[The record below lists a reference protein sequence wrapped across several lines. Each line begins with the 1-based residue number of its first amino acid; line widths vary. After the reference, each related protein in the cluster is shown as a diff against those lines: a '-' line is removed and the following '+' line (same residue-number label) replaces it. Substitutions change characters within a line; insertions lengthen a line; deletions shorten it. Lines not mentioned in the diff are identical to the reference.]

1 MKKGVLEI
9 SQNSQEKTCTRV
21 IFLNKVAG
29 LQSCNFVKKETLAQA
44 LSCEFC
50 EIFKNTFSTEHLW
63 TTASIII
70 WIFTDICIVIVST
83 KFVNQRRI

>member
-9 SQNSQEKTCTRV
+9 SQNSQQKTCTRV

-29 LQSCNFVKKETLAQA
+29 LEASNVIKKETLAQV

-50 EIFKNTFSTEHLW
+50 EISKNTFFTEHLW

-70 WIFTDICIVIVST
+70 WIFTDICIVILST
-83 KFVNQRRI
+83 KFVAQRRI